1 MYNRSERKIG
11 VENCSISIFLLGT
24 EAIEMSISIGVQQ
37 KPPKM
42 DRKDRQILSTTDV
55 FNLEEV
61 QEIKNAIQEHLIYIG
76 LDNKNNLRN
85 INLIGI
91 GTSSQINVDLKEIIR
106 LALLNVNDNVI
117 LVHNHPSN
125 VLKPS
130 SADIEMTN
138 IVGVFLKTFNIRL
151 MDHVIVGNDNYLSMM
166 KEKYINLEY
175 ENQRIYA
182 MQNSLLKNENETL
195 KKEIEKIT
203 TRNNEIENEY
213 EEEMY
218 G

>member
-1 MYNRSERKIG
+1 
-11 VENCSISIFLLGT
+11 
-24 EAIEMSISIGVQQ
+24 MSISIGVQQ

-130 SADIEMTN
+130 PADIEMTN

-203 TRNNEIENEY
+203 TRNNEIENQY

>member
-1 MYNRSERKIG
+1 
-11 VENCSISIFLLGT
+11 
-24 EAIEMSISIGVQQ
+24 MSISIGVQQ

-130 SADIEMTN
+130 PADIEMTN

>member
-1 MYNRSERKIG
+1 
-11 VENCSISIFLLGT
+11 
-24 EAIEMSISIGVQQ
+24 MSISIGVQQ

-130 SADIEMTN
+130 PADIEMTN

-203 TRNNEIENEY
+203 TRNNKIENEY

>member
-1 MYNRSERKIG
+1 
-11 VENCSISIFLLGT
+11 
-24 EAIEMSISIGVQQ
+24 MSISIGVQQ

-106 LALLNVNDNVI
+106 LALVNVNDNVI

>member
-1 MYNRSERKIG
+1 
-11 VENCSISIFLLGT
+11 
-24 EAIEMSISIGVQQ
+24 
-37 KPPKM
+37 
-42 DRKDRQILSTTDV
+42 
-55 FNLEEV
+55 
-61 QEIKNAIQEHLIYIG
+61 
-76 LDNKNNLRN
+76 
-85 INLIGI
+85 
-91 GTSSQINVDLKEIIR
+91 
-106 LALLNVNDNVI
+106 
-117 LVHNHPSN
+117 
-125 VLKPS
+125 
-130 SADIEMTN
+130 MTN

>member
-1 MYNRSERKIG
+1 
-11 VENCSISIFLLGT
+11 
-24 EAIEMSISIGVQQ
+24 MSIAIGVQQ

-42 DRKDRQILSTTDV
+42 DKKDRQILSTTDV

-130 SADIEMTN
+130 PADIEMTN

-195 KKEIEKIT
+195 KKEIEEIT
-203 TRNNEIENEY
+203 TRNNEIENQY

>member
-1 MYNRSERKIG
+1 
-11 VENCSISIFLLGT
+11 
-24 EAIEMSISIGVQQ
+24 MSISIGVQQ

>member
-1 MYNRSERKIG
+1 
-11 VENCSISIFLLGT
+11 
-24 EAIEMSISIGVQQ
+24 MSISIGVQQ

-195 KKEIEKIT
+195 KKEIEEIT
-203 TRNNEIENEY
+203 TRNNEIENQY

>member
-1 MYNRSERKIG
+1 
-11 VENCSISIFLLGT
+11 
-24 EAIEMSISIGVQQ
+24 MSISIGVQQ

-130 SADIEMTN
+130 PADIEMTN

-195 KKEIEKIT
+195 KKEIENIT

>member
-1 MYNRSERKIG
+1 
-11 VENCSISIFLLGT
+11 
-24 EAIEMSISIGVQQ
+24 MSISIGVQQ

-130 SADIEMTN
+130 PADIEMTN

-195 KKEIEKIT
+195 KKEIEEIT

>member
-1 MYNRSERKIG
+1 
-11 VENCSISIFLLGT
+11 
-24 EAIEMSISIGVQQ
+24 MSISIGVQQ

-203 TRNNEIENEY
+203 TRNNKIENEY

>member
-1 MYNRSERKIG
+1 
-11 VENCSISIFLLGT
+11 
-24 EAIEMSISIGVQQ
+24 MSISIGVQQ

-130 SADIEMTN
+130 PADIEMTN

-195 KKEIEKIT
+195 KKEIEEIT
-203 TRNNEIENEY
+203 TRNNEIENQY

>member
-1 MYNRSERKIG
+1 
-11 VENCSISIFLLGT
+11 
-24 EAIEMSISIGVQQ
+24 MSIAIGVQQ

-203 TRNNEIENEY
+203 TRNNEIEYEY
-213 EEEMY
+213 EDEMF

>member
-1 MYNRSERKIG
+1 MIQ
-11 VENCSISIFLLGT
+11 LLT
-24 EAIEMSISIGVQQ
+24 RVPFSIGVQQ

>member
-1 MYNRSERKIG
+1 
-11 VENCSISIFLLGT
+11 
-24 EAIEMSISIGVQQ
+24 MSISIGVQQ

-195 KKEIEKIT
+195 KKEIEEIT